1 MLRRDERTLEIYMKA
16 GAKMRLYKTLGAKL
30 FTDIS
35 KVLSRQDQEILL
47 KAMGRIDRICS
58 RAEDNMFHDHPQLSN
73 QYIDV
78 FYGSTDGEPRNEVD
92 KEIVEM
98 AKEAADGLFKG
109 KGD

>member
-58 RAEDNMFHDHPQLSN
+58 RADDNMFRDHPHLSGE
-73 QYIDV
+73 YIDV
-78 FYGSTDGEPRNEVD
+78 FYGSTDAGPHNDVD
-92 KEIVEM
+92 KRVIEM
-98 AKEAADGLFKG
+98 AKEVADGLFA
-109 KGD
+109 